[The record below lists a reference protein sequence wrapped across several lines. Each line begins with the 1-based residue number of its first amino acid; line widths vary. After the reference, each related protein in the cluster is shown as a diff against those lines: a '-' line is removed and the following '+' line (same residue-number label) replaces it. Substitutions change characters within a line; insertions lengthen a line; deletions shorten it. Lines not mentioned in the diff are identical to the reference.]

1 MPSSPQKKSIP
12 DLPAEI
18 RDEIIAYWDP
28 IVVANFSLCCK
39 LYLSIVSEFS
49 TRHYGV
55 QYAYGKYFTFSE
67 IGQLQDLQANTGLI
81 AYGPTVLNF
90 FTQASHRSPLD
101 TVCQLDH
108 CLSVGLWYI
117 AKEYAYGPEQPQLE
131 SFEKDVKRVQELLR
145 QSRSDNVDEMA
156 DFQEVLSGIVQTWSF
171 YKGSKHVR
179 LVASSGS
186 PLEVVFSLPSTCL
199 MNVFT
204 HRAAYCLFPQM
215 TLVNDVALINTV
227 DVTST
232 DDQQVHIADFSR
244 LGYTFLKMPSIAMST
259 NPDCAL
265 SFLCAR
271 SVGDRHC
278 LVKKFDHYGT
288 ADPKPDFIEAHS
300 WNMSYH
306 LNSTSFTYMP
316 LGTNHCKFEYTIAP
330 QLWDSTIAKL
340 NTLGRL
346 HQRSHL
352 Q

>member
-1 MPSSPQKKSIP
+1 MSSSPQTKTIP

-39 LYLSIVSEFS
+39 LHHSIVSEFT
-49 TRHYGV
+49 TRHYSV
-55 QYAYGKYFTFSE
+55 QRAYGKYFTFAE
-67 IGQLQDLQANTGLI
+67 IDKVRTQADTGLI

-90 FTQASHRSPLD
+90 FTQASLRSPLD
-101 TVCQLDH
+101 TVCQLHH
-108 CLSVGLWYI
+108 CLSVGLWYM
-117 AKEYAYGPEQPQLE
+117 AKEYAYEPEQSQLK
-131 SFEKDVKRVQELLR
+131 SFESDVVRAKELLR
-145 QSRSDNVDEMA
+145 QSRSDDVDEMA

-171 YKGSKHVR
+171 YKGCKHIR

-204 HRAAYCLFPQM
+204 HRAAYSLFPQM
-215 TLVNDVALINTV
+215 TLVDDIALINSV
-227 DVTST
+227 DVTTT
-232 DDQQVHIADFSR
+232 DDQVVHIANFSR
-244 LGYTFLKMPSIAMST
+244 LGFTFLNMPSIAMTT
-259 NPDCAL
+259 NPDSAL

-278 LVKKFDHYGT
+278 HVIKFDHFGT

-306 LNSTSFTYMP
+306 LNTTSFTYMP
-316 LGTNHCKFEYTIAP
+316 LAVGFDNGEIDYIGA
-330 QLWDSTIAKL
+330 A
-340 NTLGRL
+340 
-346 HQRSHL
+346 
-352 Q
+352 